1 MVSAELAAGLP
12 AVVFVLLVA
21 LGALSAGLDQIRCA
35 DAARVASRA
44 AARGDAAS
52 QVRQQA
58 LRAAP
63 PHAQVS
69 VTVSGDL
76 VRVTV
81 SSPVRGPFGWV
92 AGSGSL
98 HSTGVAQ
105 RETSP
110 SATR

>member
-1 MVSAELAAGLP
+1 MVSAELAVGLP

-21 LGALSAGLDQIRCA
+21 IGALSAGVDQIRCA

-44 AARGDAAS
+44 AARGDAAP
-52 QVRQQA
+52 QVRQQG

-63 PHAQVS
+63 PHAQLS
-69 VTVSGDL
+69 VVVSGDL
-76 VRVTV
+76 VQVTV
-81 SSPVRGPFGWV
+81 TSAVRGPFGWV

-105 RETSP
+105 RETAP
-110 SATR
+110 H

>member
-1 MVSAELAAGLP
+1 MAVGLP

-21 LGALSAGLDQIRCA
+21 LGALMAGVDQIRCA

-44 AARGDAAS
+44 AARGDADW
-52 QVRQQA
+52 QVREHG

-69 VTVSGDL
+69 LLAEGDL
-76 VRVTV
+76 VQVTV
-81 SSPVRGPFGWV
+81 TSPVRGPFRWV
-92 AGSGSL
+92 TGSGSL

-105 RETSP
+105 RETSAP
-110 SATR
+110 GTP